1 MLTLVEYML
10 LLYRA
15 LLPIPV
21 WCHFFLNKQYGNLFS
36 LLTTWLYL
44 TFKLFSVIGKVQFF
58 FDALKA
64 FSRKELNYGSDATS
78 EQWKHLSFLLQNHQ
92 GLWMT

>member
-78 EQWKHLSFLLQNHQ
+78 EQGFF
-92 GLWMT
+92 GLE